1 MKIAFMRILFLFVC
15 LLVLTS
21 CEKEQETST
30 KCRELQDAFFS
41 GDEAKV
47 KEVVTKAIYTLPS
60 KTHTEQNL
68 TALAASIINKCD
80 ITAKVLCFKCIKT
93 LPEQSEIR
101 LSITDVTRV
110 LNKTIVISATSI
122 TNETMK
128 FVAIHD

>member
-1 MKIAFMRILFLFVC
+1 MKIAFMRILFAFVC
-15 LLVLTS
+15 LLVITS

-41 GDEAKV
+41 GDEATV
-47 KEVVTKAIYTLPS
+47 KEAVTKAIYSLPS
-60 KTHTEQNL
+60 EAHTQQNL
-68 TALAASIINKCD
+68 MALAAGLTNQCG

-101 LSITDVTRV
+101 LSVNDGTRV
-110 LNKTIVISATSI
+110 LNKTIDISATSI